1 MDFDTTRGLCKLF
14 NSRSLTFHT
23 YALLM
28 NPLASAIEELFPAKV
43 ARSNWCFITLRIALV
58 ASSVCIA
65 LSIPFFGLVMALMG
79 SVLCILV
86 SLILPSLCFLMISGS
101 KATTTQIG
109 LSICIMVLGI
119 VCMVVGTYSSLADI
133 ANEL

>member
-1 MDFDTTRGLCKLF
+1 MIISLRSTMEVLNSYLKWIFFTTRGLCKLF

-65 LSIPFFGLVMALMG
+65 LSIPFFGIDQLNY
-79 SVLCILV
+79 SVFTI
-86 SLILPSLCFLMISGS
+86 IS
-101 KATTTQIG
+101 QPH
-109 LSICIMVLGI
+109 
-119 VCMVVGTYSSLADI
+119 
-133 ANEL
+133 